1 LLTGQPSPGC
11 IPSPHSETI
20 DDDLSVLKTSLSHM
34 DLKNMNA
41 GDYIDENLQI
51 KKLIIDHKEK
61 SKLELNVNK
70 AENRTLFTYYWWDNY

>member
-1 LLTGQPSPGC
+1 
-11 IPSPHSETI
+11 
-20 DDDLSVLKTSLSHM
+20 M

-41 GDYIDENLQI
+41 GNYIDKNLQD
-51 KKLIIDHKEK
+51 KKLITDHKQK